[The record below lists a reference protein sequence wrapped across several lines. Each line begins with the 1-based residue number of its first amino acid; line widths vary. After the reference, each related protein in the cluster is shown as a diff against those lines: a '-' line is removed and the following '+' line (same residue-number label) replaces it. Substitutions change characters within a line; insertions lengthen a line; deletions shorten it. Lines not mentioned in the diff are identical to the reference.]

1 MWRKYISS
9 TFVLYSLSAFAEN
22 NLNSSVFFDSSKKS
36 AANTI
41 ARSLSSESQTASIAP
56 AERSS
61 DYPTQVIRITSND
74 VEKHQLTCAQVNKEI
89 DRVLINNITRDKF
102 SYTTLITCTYDPD
115 TRVAI
120 NFSIQSYFDPINDE
134 AITFLTNYLAQY
146 NGSEFLGTILKIESA
161 KALVVSLNLSVGVKK
176 NPNTPPFIE
185 YRSDRSTHYFKSN
198 YDLHNNLIADANKRF
213 FSDEPS
219 KVLPFIDKW
228 FFNHAGTLY
237 RAVLR
242 DSNFALLEPERI
254 FLMDDGEAIFV
265 SPIKHYYWHNCT
277 QYEHQHCL
285 KQEL

>member
-1 MWRKYISS
+1 MRWKYLAS
-9 TFVLYSLSAFAEN
+9 TFVLYSFSAFAESN
-22 NLNSSVFFDSSKKS
+22 FNSSVFFDSSKKR

-41 ARSLSSESQTASIAP
+41 VRSLSSESSIASITP
-56 AERSS
+56 VERSS
-61 DYPTQVIRITSND
+61 DYPTQIIRITSND

-102 SYTTLITCTYDPD
+102 SITTLITCTYDPD
-115 TRVAI
+115 TRLATT
-120 NFSIQSYFDPINDE
+120 FSLQSYFDPINDE
-134 AITFLTNYLAQY
+134 AITFLSNYLAQY
-146 NGSEFLGTILKIESA
+146 NGSEFLGTALKIESA
-161 KALVVSLNLSVGVKK
+161 KAVVVSLNLSVGVKK

-198 YDLHNNLIADANKRF
+198 YDLQNNLIADVKKRF
-213 FSDEPS
+213 FSDEAS

-237 RAVLR
+237 RAILR

-254 FLMDDGEAIFV
+254 FLMDDGEALFV
-265 SPIKHYYWHNCT
+265 SPIKHYYGHNCT

-285 KQEL
+285 KQEF